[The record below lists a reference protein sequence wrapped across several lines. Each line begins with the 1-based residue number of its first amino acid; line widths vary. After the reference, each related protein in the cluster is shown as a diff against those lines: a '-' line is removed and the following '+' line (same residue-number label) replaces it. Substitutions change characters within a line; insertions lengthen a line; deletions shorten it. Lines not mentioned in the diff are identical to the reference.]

1 MENLSPVEKMI
12 AAIGC
17 NKSELGRRMGVSPQ
31 HIQYWIS
38 AKRIPQHR
46 LVKASEVSGIPVAEL
61 IA

>member
-12 AAIGC
+12 AKLGC

-31 HIQYWIS
+31 HIQYWLS

-46 LVKASEVSGIPVAEL
+46 LVKAAEVSGIPVSEL